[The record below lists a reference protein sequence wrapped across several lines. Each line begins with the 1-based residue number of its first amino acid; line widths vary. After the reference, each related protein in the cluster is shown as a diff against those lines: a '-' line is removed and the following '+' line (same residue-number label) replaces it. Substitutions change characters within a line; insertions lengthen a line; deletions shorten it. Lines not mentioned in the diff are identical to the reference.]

1 MNWPFLTIISQIAVC
16 SFFVP
21 FTTTILSG
29 VQTLF
34 HLSTHANTLSFANF
48 GVLTIFVYSLRNALW
63 GRFEDIDGYY
73 TLFWVGNQSTQNT
86 SRTKLP
92 HKEL

>member
-1 MNWPFLTIISQIAVC
+1 MNWPFLTIISQIAMC

-48 GVLTIFVYSLRNALW
+48 GVLTIFVYSFKKCPLGA
-63 GRFEDIDGYY
+63 F
-73 TLFWVGNQSTQNT
+73 
-86 SRTKLP
+86 
-92 HKEL
+92 